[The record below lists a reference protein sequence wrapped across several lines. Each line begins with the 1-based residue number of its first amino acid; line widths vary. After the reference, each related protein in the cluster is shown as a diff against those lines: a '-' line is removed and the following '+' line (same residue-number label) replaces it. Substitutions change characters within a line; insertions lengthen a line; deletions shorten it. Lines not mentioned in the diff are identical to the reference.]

1 MLSSR
6 GHVLMESFA
15 LALPLPRHL
24 GWRELG
30 AANTAGSGGSRDRA
44 EQRAGAGAARPPWTA
59 LDPSRVC
66 EQQQVGCSHLVLTAE
81 LRLVQCVLLH

>member
-44 EQRAGAGAARPPWTA
+44 EQRAGAGAARPPGLLRIPPVSVSSGRWDA
-59 LDPSRVC
+59 LTSC
-66 EQQQVGCSHLVLTAE
+66 
-81 LRLVQCVLLH
+81 